1 MPSTQILPSNSNRQ
15 KATFGAGYFWGVEA
29 AFRKVPGVVDTAV
42 GYMGGTLHEPTY
54 RDVCTNMTG
63 HAEVVALIFDPSQI
77 SYGKLLDV
85 FWSIHDPTTPNRQ
98 GVDIGTQYRS
108 VIFYHSKEQK
118 KSAEESK
125 ERISKSDRFK
135 HPIVTEIIPA
145 QTFWR
150 AEEYHQRYHEKHG
163 GSGCA
168 IY

>member
-1 MPSTQILPSNSNRQ
+1 MPSTQILQSNSNYQ
-15 KATFGAGYFWGVEA
+15 KATFGAGCFWGVEA

-42 GYMGGTLHEPTY
+42 GYMGGTLQNPTY
-54 RDVCTNMTG
+54 SDVCTNMTG

-77 SYGKLLDV
+77 SYDKLLDV

-108 VIFYHSKEQK
+108 VIFYHSKDQK
-118 KSAEESK
+118 ESAEESK
-125 ERISKSDRFK
+125 ERISKSGRFK